1 MLAHITEFS
10 PDQIVAI
17 EDMIEAA
24 TEHVG
29 GLPAADFTI
38 QDPGRYVIDPFA
50 GQALDDE
57 MIRIRADTLE
67 EHDEW
72 RWREAN
78 PGPDVTLPP
87 PDKWAAIRAGMP
99 ELSME
104 GREALVARRKEKDT
118 AEVVEIEK
126 AREAKARAA
135 LDEEIAEEKRTRKEA
150 WKKREAA
157 EQERRDAEQERRD
170 ALPTPSLR
178 PMFDIVHDVGAEL
191 SWQAD
196 GLTPHGGIMLFA
208 GGKSAGKS
216 TLARTYALAV
226 ARGDEFLGREVEQ
239 GPVVVASLEDPLGVS
254 SEHWH
259 LLGLR
264 EDDPVFGWNGQL
276 PEDPASWLDGVHR
289 KVQPALILIDSFG
302 RWTRGKASMNS
313 YDEIIAITEDVLAFC
328 RATQCVVA
336 FTHHIRKGG
345 GDDVS
350 ETVSGSMALIGLMD
364 TTIHL
369 LRNGDGTRSIQT
381 TQRAGESME
390 TTALVFD
397 AGHLTLGGVVW
408 KNKAKEAEAKVT
420 LHIPGDGAW
429 ICNQEVLKKCGGNK
443 QAIVRALQNLVKEGV
458 LDVQGT
464 GTKFAPKEFRL
475 RTVGGFEI

>member
-1 MLAHITEFS
+1 MLARVIDFTPEQIGTLEAFIEAT
-10 PDQIVAI
+10 DQPVGPVPTILTGDGELVVHAGLVDP
-17 EDMIEAA
+17 EDMPAPWPEPTEAEIA
-24 TEHVG
+24 AWPAPWGTEAER
-29 GLPAADFTI
+29 AAWPTEAESAAI
-38 QDPGRYVIDPFA
+38 GKRLARWNIVIDEDETMKTERDETIID
-50 GQALDDE
+50 LD
-57 MIRIRADTLE
+57 
-67 EHDEW
+67 
-72 RWREAN
+72 
-78 PGPDVTLPP
+78 
-87 PDKWAAIRAGMP
+87 AARDDAK
-99 ELSME
+99 
-104 GREALVARRKEKDT
+104 RT
-118 AEVVEIEK
+118 AEG
-126 AREAKARAA
+126 
-135 LDEEIAEEKRTRKEA
+135 DGQEKR
-150 WKKREAA
+150 
-157 EQERRDAEQERRD
+157 DAQ
-170 ALPTPSLR
+170 PTPSLR

-226 ARGDEFLGREVEQ
+226 ARGDPFLGREVEQ
-239 GPVVVASLEDPLGVS
+239 GPVVVASLEDPIGVS

-264 EDDPVFGWNGQL
+264 EDDPVFGWDGQL
-276 PEDPASWLDGVHR
+276 PEDPAAWLSSVHR
-289 KVQPALILIDSFG
+289 EVQPGLILIDSFG

-313 YDEIIAITEDVLAFC
+313 YDEIIAVTEDVLAFC
-328 RATQCVVA
+328 RATKCVVA

-364 TTIHL
+364 TTFHL

-397 AGHLTLGGVVW
+397 AGRLTLGGVVW
-408 KNKAKEAEAKVT
+408 KNKAKEAEAKVM
-420 LHIPGDGAW
+420 LHVPGDGAW

-458 LDVQGT
+458 LDVQGI
-464 GTKFAPKEFRL
+464 GTKIAPKEFRL
-475 RTVGGFEI
+475 RTVGSFEI

>member
-29 GLPAADFTI
+29 GLPAAPDFTI

-364 TTIHL
+364 TTRFTCCGMVMARGQSKRPSEQVRAWRQLHLSSMQATLRSEASSGKTKPRKPRPRSHFTSPATELGYAIKRSLKNAAAINKPSSEPCKIWLRKECSTSKAQAPNL
-369 LRNGDGTRSIQT
+369 LRRNSG
-381 TQRAGESME
+381 
-390 TTALVFD
+390 
-397 AGHLTLGGVVW
+397 
-408 KNKAKEAEAKVT
+408 
-420 LHIPGDGAW
+420 
-429 ICNQEVLKKCGGNK
+429 
-443 QAIVRALQNLVKEGV
+443 
-458 LDVQGT
+458 
-464 GTKFAPKEFRL
+464 
-475 RTVGGFEI
+475 